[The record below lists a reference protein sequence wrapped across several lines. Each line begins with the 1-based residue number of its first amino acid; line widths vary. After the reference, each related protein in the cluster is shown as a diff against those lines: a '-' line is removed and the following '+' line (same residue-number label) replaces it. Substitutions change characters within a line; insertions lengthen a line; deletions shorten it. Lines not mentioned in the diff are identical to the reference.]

1 MAPPPQ
7 DEKFRKGVAISVW
20 QNSADDGVSNWTR
33 YAYSRWPFSK
43 FGISTTRGKHKVGK
57 SCDFWNRF
65 KEDLQL
71 AKDAGCTAFRFSFE
85 WARIEPTRGTYDQ
98 GAIRRF
104 HEMLD
109 AMEELGLEPNATL
122 HHFTHPTWFEDLGG
136 FMDEANI
143 PLFVEWSCFMFRE
156 FGPRIKLWSTF
167 NEPTCYCFLAFIVG
181 MMPPSYIFNLTA
193 AGRTLGN
200 MLKAHTACYRAL
212 KALPGGQGA
221 EIGLVHHHI
230 TFAAQGTGLAH
241 TVAATV
247 AKWME
252 YWWGWDVVDHWMMT
266 GEFEWKLPVLGT
278 WYRWSDPAGKPP
290 CDWWGINYYS
300 RPAVHWNF
308 GMGASEAN
316 EPVSDTHFRLY
327 PQGLYDS
334 IKDASV
340 LGVPMYITETGLAD
354 AKDRHR
360 AWFIRTHYGMLLKA
374 LRDGYDVRGC
384 FFWTLMD
391 NIEWHEGFHIKFG
404 LYKWEPQYADQYAS
418 TNNRPPQG
426 LTLREGGKA
435 LHEIYSSWPDALGEL
450 RAHAA
455 KEWGGAATSTGG
467 AEEGAGLVAGGAA
480 VKPSPSAP
488 VSVPAVAAGHKG
500 GEGSKAVHLSAT
512 AGSAAPPAPAAAA
525 PAAAVDA
532 EEVEIERVGLVG
544 QQA

>member
-1 MAPPPQ
+1 MA
-7 DEKFRKGVAISVW
+7 DLDSKFLKGIALSVW
-20 QNSADDGVSNWTR
+20 QNSSDTASQWTKYIKDKGYLGQRKNAKAFEKSN
-33 YAYSRWPFSK
+33 
-43 FGISTTRGKHKVGK
+43 
-57 SCDFWNRF
+57 DFWNMYETDI
-65 KEDLQL
+65 KL
-71 AKDAGCTAFRFSFE
+71 AAGLGATAFRFCFE
-85 WARIEPTRGTYDQ
+85 WARIMPEGPGKVDESAMTRFSDIIACVRAHGMEP
-98 GAIRRF
+98 
-104 HEMLD
+104 MV
-109 AMEELGLEPNATL
+109 TL
-122 HHFTHPTWFEDLGG
+122 HHFTHPQWFEARGG
-136 FMDEANI
+136 FAEEANI
-143 PLFVEWSCFMFRE
+143 PLFVDYCKLVFERFHARVT
-156 FGPRIKLWSTF
+156 LWSTF
-167 NEPTCYCFLAFIVG
+167 NEPTCFAFVGYIVG
-181 MMPPSYIFNLTA
+181 LWAPGQLMRLNKAGTVLCNL
-193 AGRTLGN
+193 
-200 MLKAHTACYRAL
+200 MKAHCTTYRAL
-212 KALPGGQGA
+212 KAAPGGA
-221 EIGLVHHHI
+221 AARVGLVHQHI
-230 TFAAQGTGLAH
+230 SFVPRHNLPHVRTMC
-241 TVAATV
+241 
-247 AKWME
+247 KWMTFWFGT
-252 YWWGWDVVDHWMMT
+252 YTVLNFFQHGV
-266 GEFEWKLPVLGT
+266 FEWDSPMSCGGPRVLHVDEGIRGGEQVT
-278 WYRWSDPAGKPP
+278 
-290 CDWWGINYYS
+290 DWWGINYYS